1 MYEKKPWLKFYDYV
15 PESIDYPKKTIYE
28 AVRDSAIANPDKIA
42 YDFLDN
48 TSTYSQLFLI
58 LTTVL
63 MHFMR

>member
-42 YDFLDN
+42 YDF
-48 TSTYSQLFLI
+48 
-58 LTTVL
+58 
-63 MHFMR
+63 